1 MNRKIKFRGKSK
13 KTRKWLYGYLGEAKF
28 SILDYVY
35 TDKVIFDNVLSFNT
49 DNSAYVVKDLS
60 VEEDTIGQFTGLFDK
75 NGTDIYEG
83 DILRVKEYKNEA
95 IPIFKYNDIQHLSI
109 DDVRGAKTKEWIG
122 EVKFEESVFFINDT
136 YLSAFHGDIRLSF
149 PIYEIEVI
157 GNIYDNP
164 ELIEQSL

>member
-13 KTRKWLYGYLGEAKF
+13 KTRKWLYGYLGESKF

-60 VEEDTIGQFTGLFDK
+60 VEEDTICQFTGLYDK

-83 DILRVKEYKNEA
+83 DIVLQQGYHGNKQPMV
-95 IPIFKYNDIQHLSI
+95 
-109 DDVRGAKTKEWIG
+109 
-122 EVKFEESVFFINDT
+122 VKFECGAFIVGYHEGSSTKRRPMLLN
-136 YLSAFHGDIRLSF
+136 SQC
-149 PIYEIEVI
+149 EVI
-157 GNIYDNP
+157 GNIFDNP
-164 ELIEQSL
+164 ELLEDKS